1 MSKKV
6 LLDEFKEM
14 CDFLYPGKNELTRK
28 EIQNVAAEYNCNIP
42 SKVWDNKVHGEGRS
56 VFYLLNAVV
65 DENVFEVSQQ
75 PIKKKV
81 TSAYCYDS
89 YIPKKNE
96 YFVSHGTNYK
106 LIDTVVKERE
116 FFPMYVYGVS
126 GLGKTFQIE
135 QSCASHKRPFFRC
148 QITKDTTNE
157 DLIGCYS
164 LVDGNTVWMDGPV
177 LMAYRS
183 GGVLLLDEID
193 LNSSLMILQVVL
205 ENKPIYITQTGEL
218 VYPQKGF
225 TVFATGNSKGDGSDG
240 RFVGTTVL
248 NDAFLERFVTIIEQK
263 IPSKSVEE
271 KIIKR
276 YLELENVNL
285 SNSLYEEFV
294 KWIEYVRESYK
305 SEATDVY
312 ISTRRIQYILKVYK
326 ITGENNLTKSME
338 VALSRYNDEDR
349 DGFMKVWKAIHKED
363 A

>member
-1 MSKKV
+1 MLKKV
-6 LLDEFKEM
+6 ILNEFKEM
-14 CDFLYPGKNELTRK
+14 CEFVYPGKNELTRK
-28 EIQNVAAEYNCNIP
+28 EIQNVAAEYNCSIP
-42 SKVWDNKVHGEGRS
+42 SKIWDNKVQGEGRS
-56 VFYLLNAVV
+56 VFYLLNASMEEDVL
-65 DENVFEVSQQ
+65 EVGVKPS
-75 PIKKKV
+75 KKANSK
-81 TSAYCYDS
+81 SIYDA
-89 YIPKKNE
+89 YIPKKND
-96 YFVSHGTNYK
+96 YFISHGTNYK
-106 LIDTVVKERE
+106 LIDTVIKERA

-218 VYPQKGF
+218 VYPEKGF

-263 IPSKSVEE
+263 IPTKATEE

-276 YLELENVNL
+276 YLELEEINLPNV
-285 SNSLYEEFV
+285 LYEEFI

-305 SEATDVY
+305 TEATDVY

-326 ITGENNLTKSME
+326 ITGSNNLTKSME
-338 VALSRYNDEDR
+338 VALSRYSDEDK
-349 DGFMKVWKAIHKED
+349 DGFMKVWKAIHKEV